1 MDQSSGEVLSAL
13 MLFNVVVKK
22 GWDYEG
28 NCTGKMHLEVEK
40 KRGDFHMETFI
51 FEQVKLIP
59 PLDNQSLP
67 KLHMSIFW
75 VPSYK

>member
-28 NCTGKMHLEVEK
+28 NCTGKMYLEVEK
-40 KRGDFHMETFI
+40 KKKKRRLSYGSVHFWTSETNS
-51 FEQVKLIP
+51 P
-59 PLDNQSLP
+59 TR
-67 KLHMSIFW
+67 
-75 VPSYK
+75 